1 MTQIKP
7 YQVLI
12 LSVLILGT
20 ACKKNLPATVNLS
33 SSPKGAIQLTS
44 NSGRL
49 IAFDD
54 NDGTGLSNLLSYDV
68 GSGAVSLN
76 HVSGGSVTTLWN
88 TTGLTLDNGTTIGL
102 TGYSVT
108 DPYNEVGGVHIIS
121 YDIAGTG
128 HQDHLLVYIP
138 GAGKAY
144 VLAMTG
150 TPGLWHQVWPV
161 SPTTGI
167 AGYDLASQYD
177 KIIAFELN
185 GTART
190 ALIAYRPGSG
200 TCWVIQNQG
209 TATSPNFVG
218 VVKGS
223 SGIGGF
229 DLKGTS
235 DQLVA
240 VDDNPGSGSSDLIAY
255 RPGPGLGYVWYM
267 THAANSTSFT
277 ATYTSHSGLPNFPC
291 NHLGDRIIAYDLNGS
306 GWQNYLLCYSPGN
319 AAATV
324 VDAVSGA
331 VASGSPLTSTSNF
344 NYPMSSEPYSHNY
357 VGDKLLGFE
366 GNGGSWGYSTII
378 GYQNGTSFDQI
389 YDLALHGVNGNGT
402 YSFTQVY

>member
-1 MTQIKP
+1 MKQIKP

-20 ACKKNLPATVNLS
+20 ACKKNLPATVNLA

-44 NSGRL
+44 NGGRL

-54 NDGTGLSNLLSYDV
+54 DDGTGLSNLLSYDV
-68 GSGAVSLN
+68 NTNAVSLN
-76 HVSGGSVTTLWN
+76 HVSGASVTTLW
-88 TTGLTLDNGTTIGL
+88 TSQGLTLDNGNPIAV
-102 TGYSVT
+102 TGYSVA

-121 YDIAGTG
+121 YDISGSG
-128 HQDHLLVYIP
+128 HPDHLLVYIP

-144 VLAMTG
+144 VLAMTA
-150 TPGLWHQVWPV
+150 TPGTWHQIWPTTP
-161 SPTTGI
+161 STGI

-177 KIIAFELN
+177 KIIPFELN

-200 TCWVIQNQG
+200 NCWVIQNQG
-209 TATSPNFVG
+209 SATSPNFVG

-240 VDDNPGSGSSDLIAY
+240 VDDNPGSGNSDLIAY
-255 RPGPGLGYVWYM
+255 RPGAGLGYVWYM
-267 THAANSTSFT
+267 THISNSTTFT
-277 ATYTSHSGLPNFPC
+277 ATYTSHSGLPGFAC
-291 NHLGDRIIAYDLNGS
+291 NHQGDRIIAFDLNGS

-319 AAATV
+319 PSLTMIES
-324 VDAVSGA
+324 VSGFS
-331 VASGSPLTSTSNF
+331 ASGSPFNSTSGF
-344 NYPMSSEPYSHNY
+344 NYPMNMDPYSHGY
-357 VGDKLLGFE
+357 VGDKVLGFE
-366 GNGGSWGYSTII
+366 GNGGSWGFSTLI
-378 GYQNGTSFDQI
+378 GYQNGSSVDQI
-389 YDLALHGVNGNGT
+389 YDMTVHGVSQNGT
-402 YSFTQVY
+402 WSFTQVY